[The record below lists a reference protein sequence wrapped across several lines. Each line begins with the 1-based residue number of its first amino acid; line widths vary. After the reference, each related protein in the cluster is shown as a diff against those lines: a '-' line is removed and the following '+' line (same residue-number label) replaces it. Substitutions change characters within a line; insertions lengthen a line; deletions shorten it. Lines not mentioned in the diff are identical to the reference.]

1 MNEFDLESKN
11 FYNELANGNE
21 PGWTESLKKLK
32 VQYKLIEIEME
43 SMNFC
48 PNMETISKLAE
59 IQRMMSDYKDD
70 VEMYNTVVDTN
81 YVCSSYVTSSM
92 YVGE

>member
-1 MNEFDLESKN
+1 MYEIERLMNEFDLESKN

-32 VQYKLIEIEME
+32 VTYKLIEIEME

-59 IQRMMSDYKDD
+59 IQRMMGDYKDD
-70 VEMYNTVVDTN
+70 VEMYNTNFVGG
-81 YVCSSYVTSSM
+81 CS
-92 YVGE
+92 GCAW